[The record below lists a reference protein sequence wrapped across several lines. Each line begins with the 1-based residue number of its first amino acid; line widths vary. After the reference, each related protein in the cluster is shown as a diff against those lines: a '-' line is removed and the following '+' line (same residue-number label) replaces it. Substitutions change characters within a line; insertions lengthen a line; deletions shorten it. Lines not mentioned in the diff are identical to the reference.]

1 MVEMERR
8 LARVH
13 GMKRGKASEVAETK
27 REGESVVCAW
37 SDDQFGNPVGG
48 WPCADGEQGRS
59 CRHSTPRELVSIN
72 KKNKRLW
79 SSNDW
84 KKKLSSFIN
93 FFQSIRDLGLL
104 HNHTKVICVSA
115 GAGHEVVALSHIG
128 VHDVTGIELIDSP
141 PLVSRADPH
150 NLPFFDHVFD
160 LAFTAHLAEALFSS

>member
-1 MVEMERR
+1 MERR

-37 SDDQFGNPVGG
+37 SDDQFGNPV
-48 WPCADGEQGRS
+48 D
-59 CRHSTPRELVSIN
+59 STPRELVSIN